1 MFLFLEEACI
11 TMNFP
16 LRSAFATS
24 CRFFE
29 GLCFHFHFVLRYF
42 LISSLISSLVVFS
55 EGFPGK
61 NALEEKVLVR
71 NIQIND
77 PPTDPDG

>member
-1 MFLFLEEACI
+1 MFLFREEARI

-42 LISSLISSLVVFS
+42 LISSLMSSLVVFR
-55 EGFPGK
+55 E
-61 NALEEKVLVR
+61 
-71 NIQIND
+71 
-77 PPTDPDG
+77 